1 MAEISEESVRHL
13 YVGRQLTTRK
23 MAEVLG
29 VGHRTAVRLV
39 HRFGIQPRDQGAKKI
54 TQLHDRNWL
63 KRKYETERL
72 STVQIAELLGC
83 TPRVVVDGLRRFGI
97 LSRPRCQ
104 NAGRKFGPETRRKQ
118 SLARAGKF
126 LGESNPNWK
135 GGYVDPTARERKS
148 HNARQWRDAV
158 KARDG
163 QKCVE
168 CGNKNG
174 LHAHHIASWKD
185 NPHLRFE
192 LSNGK
197 TLCVRCH
204 QKAHGFPFSAWIYR
218 QGETATSTTPSQ
230 EVKI

>member
-1 MAEISEESVRHL
+1 M
-13 YVGRQLTTRK
+13 GRQLTTRK

-29 VGHRTAVRLV
+29 VGHRTAVRLI

-63 KRKYETERL
+63 KRKYEAERL
-72 STVQIAELLGC
+72 STVEIAKMLGC
-83 TPRVVVDGLRRFGI
+83 QPRAVSDGLVRFGI
-97 LSRPRCQ
+97 TPRPRNQ
-104 NAGRKFGPETRRKQ
+104 HKGRKFSEQVRQNMSEAKR
-118 SLARAGKF
+118 GKL

-204 QKAHGFPFSAWIYR
+204 QKAHGFPFPAWIYR
-218 QGETATSTTPSQ
+218 QGEKTTSTTPSQ